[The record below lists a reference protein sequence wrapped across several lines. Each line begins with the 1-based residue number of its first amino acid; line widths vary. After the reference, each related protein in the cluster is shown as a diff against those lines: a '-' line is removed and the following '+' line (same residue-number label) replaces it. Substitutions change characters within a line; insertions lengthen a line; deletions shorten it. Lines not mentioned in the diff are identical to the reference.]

1 MVEAHKPSKVGLAYY
16 LAVRL
21 VEIDTVQCTLDE
33 CFEKIRLSR
42 LVDEFE
48 RLKPHTKFTRRVP
61 CILPDDSAAS
71 KIIRCPVS
79 LQRWTME
86 VHEFRFYVKKV
97 SGKTSANADV
107 LLGTLSRM
115 MTP

>member
-1 MVEAHKPSKVGLAYY
+1 
-16 LAVRL
+16 
-21 VEIDTVQCTLDE
+21 
-33 CFEKIRLSR
+33 
-42 LVDEFE
+42 
-48 RLKPHTKFTRRVP
+48 
-61 CILPDDSAAS
+61 LPDDSAAS

-79 LQRWTME
+79 LQRWTMA
-86 VHEFRFYVKKV
+86 VHEFRFSVKKV